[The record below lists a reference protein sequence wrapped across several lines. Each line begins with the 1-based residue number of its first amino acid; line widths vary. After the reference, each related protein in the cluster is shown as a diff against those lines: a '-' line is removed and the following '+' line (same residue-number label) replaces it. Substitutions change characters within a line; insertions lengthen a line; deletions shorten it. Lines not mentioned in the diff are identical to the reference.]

1 MKILIS
7 LILLSISLNAS
18 AVFKDIWKGYLVSK
32 IHQSQQVEIK
42 LNAANFKFSDNI
54 FDWNFGFTPSHS
66 ESNLA
71 SIFAFQAQ
79 KTTEDSMLFSLSKSS
94 YKFGTFSLSHEKTSY
109 DLSEWTAESLKN
121 FADPV
126 LYENRT
132 SIEYSYDFLNRSSD
146 IDQEIVEIDYR
157 SGDLQSKINIEQGYL
172 NFFST
177 YLQTKFQVYAVDLTK
192 SFIKEAK
199 RRVSI
204 TKRRF
209 NDGTSRKVELLQARS
224 SLLNQNESLEKNRST
239 LKQNLAILEN
249 IIGKRIDD
257 SYFAKLTWKMI
268 PFKSWRK
275 YIDEK
280 TPMSLD
286 LIQEKIKFS
295 EKQIE
300 KMNNESGYK
309 LTMNTAYI
317 TNALGV
323 SDSASMTEAMSG
335 DNTRQSISLNFV
347 IPLGMDKRSAL
358 RERYTY
364 QKKKNELELLNSI
377 DEVKVKKTALIEQIK
392 YLEKSN
398 SFSKSKVEIA
408 TETLK
413 EQNRLYLRGQASFE
427 EVIRAEESY
436 INAKLNEKRMLL
448 DYELLIANYAFLN
461 NSMTSLLNAYQD

>member
-1 MKILIS
+1 MKIVIS
-7 LILLSISLNAS
+7 LALLLSSLNAS
-18 AVFKDIWKGYLVSK
+18 AVFEDIWKGYLVSK
-32 IHQSQQVEIK
+32 IHQSQQVDIK
-42 LNAANFKFSDNI
+42 INEANYKFSDNI
-54 FDWNFGFTPSHS
+54 YDWNFGFTPSHS

-79 KTTEDSMLFSLSKSS
+79 KTTEDSMLFSLRKSS
-94 YKFGTFSLSHEKTSY
+94 YRFGTFSLSHEKTSY
-109 DLSEWTAESLKN
+109 DLSEWSPESLKN
-121 FADPV
+121 FEDPV

-132 SIEYSYDFLNRSSD
+132 SLEYSYDFLSRSSE
-146 IDQEIVEIDYR
+146 IDQEIVEIDYK
-157 SGDLQSKINIEQGYL
+157 SGDLQSKITIEQGYL

-199 RRVSI
+199 KRVSI
-204 TKRRF
+204 TRRRF

-224 SLLNQNESLEKNRST
+224 SLLNQNESLEKNRSS

-249 IIGKRIDD
+249 IIEKRIDD
-257 SYFAKLTWKMI
+257 SYFAQLTWKMK
-268 PFKSWRK
+268 PFKSWRTF
-275 YIDEK
+275 IDEK
-280 TPMSLD
+280 SPMSLE
-286 LIQEKIKFS
+286 LIQEKIKYS
-295 EKQIE
+295 EKQLE
-300 KMNNESGYK
+300 KIHNDTGYK
-309 LTMNTAYI
+309 LTMNTGYI

-323 SDSASMTEAMSG
+323 SDSASMSDAMKG
-335 DNTRQSISLNFV
+335 DNTRQSISLTFV

-358 RERYTY
+358 RQKYAY
-364 QKKKNELELLNSI
+364 QKKKNELDLLNSR
-377 DEVKVKKTALIEQIK
+377 DEVKVKKEALLEQIK

-398 SFSKSKVEIA
+398 SFSTSKVAIA

-436 INAKLNEKRMLL
+436 INSKLNEKKMLL

-461 NSMTSLLNAYQD
+461 NSMMTLLNAYQD